1 MSSIGLMGIA
11 ELVLSKVEG
20 LNPSYDF
27 DFDNGDRGND
37 DKDND
42 NSAWAV
48 RPG

>member
-1 MSSIGLMGIA
+1 MGIA